1 MRQGARVMSR
11 LKRILIVDDSDDS
24 RYILCVTLDRSRGYE
39 TIEAANGSEAIKKA
53 ISEKPDLIIMD
64 LGLPG
69 ISGVDATKVIKNN
82 STTAHIPIIAH
93 TVWPADSCTED
104 ALNAGMVD
112 YLEKPVSM
120 KLMKETIEKFIPH
133 WLLTTILNFWSHFR
147 PYGLR
152 PRVGST

>member
-1 MRQGARVMSR
+1 MAFRA
-11 LKRILIVDDSDDS
+11 KILIVEDNPDS
-24 RYILCVTLDRSRGYE
+24 RELLALLLRRSGYDVA
-39 TIEAANGSEAIKKA
+39 EAATGLAAIDQTHA
-53 ISEKPDLIIMD
+53 TRPDLIIMD

-82 STTAHIPIIAH
+82 SSTAHIPIIAH
-93 TVWPADSCTED
+93 TVWPADSCKED

-133 WLLTTILNFWSHFR
+133 
-147 PYGLR
+147 
-152 PRVGST
+152 

>member
-1 MRQGARVMSR
+1 MSR

-24 RYILCVTLDRSRGYE
+24 RYILGVTLGRSRGYE

-82 STTAHIPIIAH
+82 SSTAHIPIIAH
-93 TVWPADSCTED
+93 TVWPADSCKED

-133 WLLTTILNFWSHFR
+133 
-147 PYGLR
+147 
-152 PRVGST
+152 

>member
-24 RYILCVTLDRSRGYE
+24 RYILGVTLDRSRGYE

-82 STTAHIPIIAH
+82 SSTAHIPIIAH
-93 TVWPADSCTED
+93 TVWPADSCKED

-133 WLLTTILNFWSHFR
+133 
-147 PYGLR
+147 
-152 PRVGST
+152 